1 MQPRGDTVR
10 EEAQKYV
17 DLCKEF
23 ARAMNRVE
31 EAFGT
36 IGSQLSK
43 EERAQVVQEVLA
55 FLGSEEVTGAY
66 TREIARELIAQL
78 GAAGMYADYK
88 GSTDAYIQ

>member
-1 MQPRGDTVR
+1 MR
-10 EEAQKYV
+10 EEAQRVV

-23 ARAMNRVE
+23 VRAMNRVE
-31 EAFGT
+31 DAFAT
-36 IGSQLSK
+36 IGTQLTR
-43 EERAQVVQEVLA
+43 EERTEVVEAVLT
-55 FLGSEEVTGAY
+55 FLGSDEVTGGY